1 VIKERIHLERIEF
14 YITNV
19 CNLTCNNCNR
29 FNNYNFKGWQRW
41 SDYSADY
48 KKWSEK
54 FSFTQLVLLGG
65 EPLLNPDITSW
76 ITGLNELW
84 PNAGVQILSNGYRLN
99 YVDGL
104 YDLMLQGKCWMVI
117 TLHNPN
123 EEQFVID
130 EIKKFLKSE
139 CTVVEIP
146 NGDPY
151 VRAGAL
157 YTNKSGVRIITQWAD
172 RFDVSSIVPGPNG
185 RLTLHQSDPLQAH
198 GKCSFVRNKN
208 YHFIRGKLYKCGPV
222 ALMPEF
228 DQQYTLDISESD
240 REILN
245 SYSPLSADEL
255 ASQAEDFL
263 KHIDDP
269 IAQCKFCPA
278 THQIQP
284 IFPLRKGLKTS

>member
-1 VIKERIHLERIEF
+1 MIQDRIHLERIEF

-41 SDYSADY
+41 ADY
-48 KKWSEK
+48 EAEYAKWSEK

-76 ITGLNELW
+76 VTGLNRLW
-84 PNAGVQILSNGYRLN
+84 PAAGVQILSNGYRLN

-104 YDLMLQGKCWMVI
+104 YNLLLNGNCWI
-117 TLHNPN
+117 FLTLHNPN
-123 EEQFVID
+123 EEEFVVG
-130 EIKKFLKSE
+130 EINKFLKGKIKI
-139 CTVVEIP
+139 TEIP

-151 VRAGAL
+151 VRNGAT
-157 YTNKSGVRIITQWAD
+157 YTDEKGVSILTQWAD
-172 RFDVSSIVPGPNG
+172 RFDISSIIPGPNN

-198 GKCSFVRNKN
+198 QKCSFVRNKN

-228 DQQYTLDISESD
+228 DQQNNLDISKED
-240 REILN
+240 RAILN
-245 SYSPLSADEL
+245 SYRPLSADEL
-255 ASQAEDFL
+255 DTRAEEFL
-263 KHIDDP
+263 KNIDNP
-269 IAQCKFCPA
+269 IAQCKFCPSS
-278 THQIQP
+278 HQVES